1 MGLAPNIPLSG
12 IPTPQ
17 PQGPLDMAQKGLNVQ
32 ALINAVQRQKTE
44 EATAQLQQQQEQIKT
59 QQMQQQQQDLN
70 TLRDLAP
77 KYAKKDPATGIG
89 TFDLEGLA
97 NEAQSRGVNPS
108 TINEL
113 RKQNYALIEQK
124 AKAGTESLANETAHN
139 KAMYEVYEGV
149 KGIND
154 PDERQTAWNTGKNRL
169 QILGAD
175 VSHLP
180 ATAPDDKGL
189 SQYEVPLAMNGQH
202 LADAKTLAETNKANA
217 EAAEKEWQKFPELG
231 VMVNTKNGEQRSVAG
246 GPVTPPAM
254 LESKWMAI
262 QQKKNLGQPVSAE
275 ESAFSKSYQQ
285 YKEMVP
291 QFNFNLSGGATGGMT
306 PQAID
311 AQAEK
316 YFQTGQLPPAGRGPA
331 GIAFQRQ
338 IMQRANDLH
347 PGESL
352 AASSG
357 VYKANAKSLAEL
369 QPKLDQVNAFENT
382 ALKNLDLFTGLAQK
396 AIDSGLPIVNA
407 PLRAAASMLG
417 GQDQAAFNAAR
428 QVAVNEIAKVT
439 SSPGL
444 SGQLSDNA
452 RHEVENFIPATATVG
467 QIMRVSSVLKQ
478 DMENRRMSYQE
489 QIGDIQKRLGGQPPA
504 GGATSARK
512 TLTSAQI
519 AQAAKDHNVSVE
531 EATRQA
537 RAAGYEVKP

>member
-70 TLRDLAP
+70 TIREMAP
-77 KYAKKDPATGIG
+77 KYVGKDANGNG
-89 TFDLEGLA
+89 TFDFNGLA
-97 NEAQSRGVNPS
+97 TDAQGKGVSPS
-108 TINEL
+108 LLNNMMKEH
-113 RKQNYALIEQK
+113 YAMVTER
-124 AKAGTESLANETAHN
+124 AKAGSESLANELAHN
-139 KAMYEVYEGV
+139 KAQYEVLEGLRTI
-149 KGIND
+149 KD
-154 PDERQTAWNTGKNRL
+154 PDERLKAASTGINKL
-169 QILGAD
+169 SLMGMD
-175 VSHLP
+175 TSHLTP
-180 ATAPDDKGL
+180 QSLLDDKALDSAEMAIGMHGQQL
-189 SQYEVPLAMNGQH
+189 S
-202 LADAKTLAETNKANA
+202 DAKTLAETNEKNA
-217 EAAEKEWQKFPELG
+217 TAAEKEWQKFPELG
-231 VMVNTKNGEQRSVAG
+231 VMVNTKTNEQRSVAG
-246 GPVTPPAM
+246 GPVIPPAM
-254 LESKWMAI
+254 LESKWLAI
-262 QQKKNLGQPVSAE
+262 QQKKNLGQPVSADE
-275 ESAFSKSYQQ
+275 AAFSKSFQQ
-285 YKEMVP
+285 YKELIP

-316 YFQTGQLPPAGRGPA
+316 YFQTGTLPPAGRGPA

-347 PGESL
+347 PGENL
-352 AASSG
+352 AASSASFA
-357 VYKANAKSLAEL
+357 ANKKSLNEL
-369 QPKLDQVNAFENT
+369 QPKLDQVTSFENT
-382 ALKNLDLFTGLAQK
+382 SLKNLDLFTGIAQK

-467 QIMRVSSVLKQ
+467 QIMRVASVLKQ
-478 DMENRRMSYQE
+478 DMENRRISYQE
-489 QIGDIQKRLGGQPPA
+489 QIGDIQKRLGGA
-504 GGATSARK
+504 SGANSSSLPK
-512 TLTSAQI
+512 SLTAEQI
-519 AQAAKDHNVSVE
+519 TAYAKAHNVP
-531 EATRQA
+531 EAEVKRQA
-537 RAAGYEVKP
+537 KAKGIAVPEP